1 MRWVLLLLCIVATTA
16 TAGTLKLNGKFTQ
29 GGLVIGQ
36 TEPGTV
42 INFEGSRI
50 RTSSKGIFIIGFSRD
65 AKSTATLELIY
76 RDGTKRRE
84 TLKVLKRNFKIQAI
98 DGLPKAKVTPP
109 KAVIERIKRET
120 SMVSR
125 ARIFDTPEP
134 HFLKEWW
141 WPTIG
146 PITGVYGSQRIL
158 NGKPSR
164 PHFGIDIA
172 APEGTAVIAPTSG
185 IVRLAHTDMYFS
197 GGTIIIDHGFGLTSA
212 FLHLKSLSVKK
223 GQRVKR
229 GQTIGTIGSTGR
241 STGPHLDWRINLFK
255 RRLDPALMMPP
266 MPNPASR

>member
-1 MRWVLLLLCIVATTA
+1 MRWLLLLLCIVTTTA

-50 RTSSKGIFIIGFSRD
+50 RTSPKGIFIIGFNRD
-65 AKSTATLELIY
+65 AKPTATLELIY
-76 RDGTKRRE
+76 RDGTQRRE
-84 TLKVLKRNFKIQAI
+84 TLKISKRNFKIQAI

-109 KAVIERIKRET
+109 KAVMERIKRET

-134 HFLKEWW
+134 HFLKKWW
-141 WPTIG
+141 WPAIG

-172 APEGTAVIAPTSG
+172 APEGTAVIAHHIGHCTAG
-185 IVRLAHTDMYFS
+185 L
-197 GGTIIIDHGFGLTSA
+197 HGYVFFRRHYHHRSWIWTNVGFFALEKP
-212 FLHLKSLSVKK
+212 LRKK
-223 GQRVKR
+223 GP
-229 GQTIGTIGSTGR
+229 TG
-241 STGPHLDWRINLFK
+241 
-255 RRLDPALMMPP
+255 
-266 MPNPASR
+266 

>member
-98 DGLPKAKVTPP
+98 DGLPKAK
-109 KAVIERIKRET
+109 
-120 SMVSR
+120 
-125 ARIFDTPEP
+125 
-134 HFLKEWW
+134 
-141 WPTIG
+141 
-146 PITGVYGSQRIL
+146 
-158 NGKPSR
+158 
-164 PHFGIDIA
+164 
-172 APEGTAVIAPTSG
+172 
-185 IVRLAHTDMYFS
+185 
-197 GGTIIIDHGFGLTSA
+197 
-212 FLHLKSLSVKK
+212 
-223 GQRVKR
+223 
-229 GQTIGTIGSTGR
+229 GR
-241 STGPHLDWRINLFK
+241 SVEAKVGHRKGKENKTKTKQNFTSDIRI
-255 RRLDPALMMPP
+255 
-266 MPNPASR
+266 